1 MDDDEDME
9 IDALTEY
16 PTLVLTSRFTRL
28 IARTD
33 WFGYVGEPLEQQVID
48 QAQAYLD
55 ALGFPDVAPAAVE
68 DWQEAAA
75 ALETNDWNS
84 PFWEVEQ
91 QLMAALTME
100 ITERIDP
107 KLLEMVLARVT
118 SAASEYVGEGVLVA
132 AERWGVTDEELM
144 KAAIGEG
151 VLAAADRW
159 GVTDEELMKA
169 AIGEGVQ
176 ACYQAALVIAAG
188 VGDDHPFTLK
198 YQLFE
203 SGWWPLGVMGS
214 TFNIF

>member
-1 MDDDEDME
+1 MDNEDDLE
-9 IDALTEY
+9 IDALADY

-33 WFGYVGEPLEQQVID
+33 WFRYVGEPLETPVVD
-48 QAQAYLD
+48 LAGRYLD
-55 ALGFPDVAPAAVE
+55 ALGFPDVSPAAVE

-91 QLMAALTME
+91 QLMAALTTE
-100 ITERIDP
+100 ITESIDP

-118 SAASEYVGEGVLVA
+118 SAASEYVGEGVLAA
-132 AERWGVTDEELM
+132 AERWGMTDED
-144 KAAIGEG
+144 
-151 VLAAADRW
+151 V
-159 GVTDEELMKA
+159 MKA

>member
-9 IDALTEY
+9 IDALAEY

-33 WFGYVGEPLEQQVID
+33 WFRYVGEPLERQVID
-48 QAQAYLD
+48 QAEAYLD
-55 ALGFPDVAPAAVE
+55 ALGFPEATPAAVE

-100 ITERIDP
+100 ITGTIDP

-118 SAASEYVGEGVLVA
+118 SAASEYV
-132 AERWGVTDEELM
+132 
-144 KAAIGEG
+144 GEG

-188 VGDDHPFTLK
+188 VGDDHPFSLK

>member
-33 WFGYVGEPLEQQVID
+33 WFRYVGEPLEQQVID

-100 ITERIDP
+100 ITETIDP
-107 KLLEMVLARVT
+107 ELLEMILTRVS

-132 AERWGVTDEELM
+132 AERWGLQDE
-144 KAAIGEG
+144 G
-151 VLAAADRW
+151 
-159 GVTDEELMKA
+159 LMKA